1 MTKQECIEYVKSRGG
16 IETKDG
22 WNVLKSVDLS
32 HKNLTEIPIKFNIV
46 QGSFYCQFNKLT
58 SLKNSPKIVQCVN
71 NVQCINNF
79 KGKFWCFNN
88 HLSSLKNCPKI
99 VGGEFFCFHNQLT
112 SLKYCPKEIKDNFYC
127 FGNKLTSYKYSPKE
141 LQGEYYCDKGNFKGK
156 DYYKF
161 LLDEK
166 IIKKEEYLLRIL

>member
-79 KGKFWCFNN
+79 KGK
-88 HLSSLKNCPKI
+88 
-99 VGGEFFCFHNQLT
+99 
-112 SLKYCPKEIKDNFYC
+112 
-127 FGNKLTSYKYSPKE
+127 
-141 LQGEYYCDKGNFKGK
+141 